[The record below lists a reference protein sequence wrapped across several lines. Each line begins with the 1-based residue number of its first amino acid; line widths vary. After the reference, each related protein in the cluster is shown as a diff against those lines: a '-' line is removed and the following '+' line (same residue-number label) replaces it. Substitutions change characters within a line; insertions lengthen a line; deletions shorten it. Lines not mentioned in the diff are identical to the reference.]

1 LTQFDRIGRILLVGP
16 PLLAGLVLGA
26 NQTRAGA
33 YMPWLLSISYWVTI
47 SLLTWWCLAIGTMAA
62 RWLLRPW
69 STPEWVNWV
78 IGAVAGSL
86 AARPM
91 IYSVAELMLPLMEA
105 PALRKMRP
113 VTLTPDFLLY
123 YLTNWSVVIIMWLL
137 ACWVAGAWREKS
149 RQRLPA
155 IETQGADRDE
165 RLHTDPWETDPF
177 LTRIPPALGRDV
189 LALHAEDHY
198 VRVYTATGDILLL
211 AAMAEA
217 IKIIERNGCP
227 GFRVHRSWWI
237 AQGSVIG
244 STVRGRQTVVTLAN
258 KIEIPVSQTYR
269 EVVRM
274 SGLLTV
280 P

>member
-1 LTQFDRIGRILLVGP
+1 LTKFDKIGRILLVGP
-16 PLLAGLVLGA
+16 PLLAGLILGA

-47 SLLTWWCLAIGTMAA
+47 SLLTWWCLAIGTMVA

-69 STPEWVNWV
+69 STPEWVNWI

-113 VTLTPDFLLY
+113 VTVTLDFLLY

-137 ACWVAGAWREKS
+137 ACWVAAKWRDKS
-149 RQRLPA
+149 RQNLPA
-155 IETQGADRDE
+155 IGPQGADRDE
-165 RLHTDPWETDPF
+165 RLNVDPWETDPF
-177 LTRIPPALGRDV
+177 LTRIPPAIGRDI

-198 VRVYTATGDILLL
+198 VRVYTAAGDVLLL

-217 IKIIERNGCP
+217 IKIIERSGCS
-227 GFRVHRSWWI
+227 GYRVHRSWWI

-244 STVRGRQTVVTLAN
+244 STDRGRQTVVTLAN

-269 EVVRM
+269 EVVRR
-274 SGLLTV
+274 SGLLTA